1 MDLFGHE
8 DPEDRL
14 ARERQM
20 SYASHE
26 EIKRVIEACHR
37 CHLRDE
43 GGLGP
48 VLSTGP
54 ADAPLMI
61 VGEGPGRV
69 EDDFCGS
76 IWLAEE
82 IRQVKPK
89 VIIGLG
95 KVALRF
101 FLGRD
106 AGIVRSRG
114 HWIDYHGIPVM
125 PTFHPAYLLRQTG
138 HELVEAKWQVYYDL
152 KAAKERAEEA
162 APDWVWKSETPPNL
176 LEELTGER
184 EKRHAGGPHF

>member
-26 EIKRVIEACHR
+26 EIKRAIEACHR

-69 EDDFCGS
+69 EDD
-76 IWLAEE
+76 
-82 IRQVKPK
+82 
-89 VIIGLG
+89 
-95 KVALRF
+95 
-101 FLGRD
+101 
-106 AGIVRSRG
+106 
-114 HWIDYHGIPVM
+114 Y
-125 PTFHPAYLLRQTG
+125 
-138 HELVEAKWQVYYDL
+138 
-152 KAAKERAEEA
+152 
-162 APDWVWKSETPPNL
+162 
-176 LEELTGER
+176 
-184 EKRHAGGPHF
+184 GGPLIGPSGQLLDKALASVGITRDHVYVTNIVKCRPRGNRTPDDRGRPFLRIHMAC

>member
-26 EIKRVIEACHR
+26 EIKRAIEACHR

-69 EDDFCGS
+69 EDDYGGPLIGPS
-76 IWLAEE
+76 GQLLDKALED
-82 IRQVKPK
+82 RPGVVRARP
-89 VIIGLG
+89 GLG
-95 KVALRF
+95 VELDRPGVEVGEVEPLDGAVVERHVRRLGAL
-101 FLGRD
+101 
-106 AGIVRSRG
+106 
-114 HWIDYHGIPVM
+114 
-125 PTFHPAYLLRQTG
+125 
-138 HELVEAKWQVYYDL
+138 
-152 KAAKERAEEA
+152 
-162 APDWVWKSETPPNL
+162 
-176 LEELTGER
+176 
-184 EKRHAGGPHF
+184 